1 MSFPVT
7 MLDRLPDPL
16 AKGLTHEAAR
26 RIIDLRPDQAIEDRI
41 EELREKANE
50 GLLTDDEKSEYE
62 DFIEGMD
69 LMGILKSKARAA
81 IAKRP
86 A

>member
-7 MLDRLPDPL
+7 MLDRLLDPL
-16 AKGLTHEAAR
+16 AEGLTHEAAR
-26 RIIDLRPDQAIEDRI
+26 RIIDLRTDQGIHDRI

-69 LMGILKSKARAA
+69 LIGILKSKARAA